1 MSITTNVYP
10 YFLKYGLINSDVF
23 NATGDKAFAACK
35 IKLIRTSNP
44 SLFPFNAEDAA
55 MNGGQLI
62 YVGADSS
69 VPINASEKN
78 ALFYVEPQGGYLK
91 FSLGE
96 IFWNDLENGLIFNK
110 AIVWYQFSEAT
121 KFLVMHFDF
130 GEDITVDGPFKLKMS
145 TNGEV
150 KINFNPS

>member
-10 YFLKYGLINSDVF
+10 FFLKYGLINSDVF
-23 NATGDKAFAACK
+23 YATGDKAYAICK
-35 IKLIRTSNP
+35 IKLIRTLTPN
-44 SLFPFNAEDAA
+44 LFPFNAEDTA
-55 MNGGQLI
+55 MDGGQLI
-62 YVGADSS
+62 YVGDDSE

-96 IFWNDLENGLIFNK
+96 IFFNDLANGLIFNK
-110 AIVWYQFSEAT
+110 AIVWYEFSSAT

-130 GEDITVDGPFKLKMS
+130 GENITVDGPFKLKMS